1 MKKIVVTAVLALLS
15 VLVYGQNY
23 KVYSVTGK
31 VTANGKNVTAQQ
43 AVTSKTVLD
52 IAKGSKIILFDES
65 NSKLAT
71 LKGAGKGS
79 VGELVK
85 KAGNSEKKISGSY
98 LAFVTEKMVS
108 GGKKGST
115 YMQSAGTAY
124 RTGDDLLN
132 DSIQT
137 DSLCVDSLKQNK
149 CNCCK
154 NHN

>member
-1 MKKIVVTAVLALLS
+1 MKKIVITAVLTLMS

-31 VTANGKNVTAQQ
+31 VTANGKDVATQQ

-52 IAKGSKIILFDES
+52 IAKGGKIILFDES

-79 VGELVK
+79 VAELLK

-98 LAFVTEKMVS
+98 LAFVADKMVS

-124 RTGDDLLN
+124 RNTDDILN
-132 DSIQT
+132 DSIKA
-137 DSLCVDSLKQNK
+137 DSLCTDSLKQNK
-149 CNCCK
+149 CDCCK
-154 NHN
+154 NHK